1 MYLDWTY
8 IVLVL
13 PAVLF
18 AMWASS
24 RVNSTFAKYK
34 NTRNVRGLT
43 GAQAARWVLDRN
55 GLTNVPIEHIPRQTS
70 CGSATTFTAAP
81 RPPR

>member
-18 AMWASS
+18 AMWASAK
-24 RVNSTFAKYK
+24 VNRTFEKYK
-34 NTRNVRGLT
+34 NSYNSRQIT
-43 GAQAARWVLDRN
+43 GAQAARWVLVLIIMHMIMEKMLFLILLN
-55 GLTNVPIEHIPRQTS
+55 I
-70 CGSATTFTAAP
+70 
-81 RPPR
+81 